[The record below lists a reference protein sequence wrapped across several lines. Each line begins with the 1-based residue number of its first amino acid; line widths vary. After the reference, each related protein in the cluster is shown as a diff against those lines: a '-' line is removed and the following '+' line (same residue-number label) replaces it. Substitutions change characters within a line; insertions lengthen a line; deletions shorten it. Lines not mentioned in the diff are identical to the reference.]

1 MECIWAMNVIATK
14 GNNVLLHIKSAKE
27 VSLFILQSQQSLEV
41 GNFSKIMVELE
52 TDVVDILSLDVQSIL
67 EFLLVVGVVNEFG
80 LNQELIS

>member
-1 MECIWAMNVIATK
+1 MNVIATK